1 MVTYCRGPV
10 EALRWRVEKTPGRY
24 RVMSGRSRGRHE
36 HIMPTFAST
45 ELHVA
50 AGGLSYVGSVELEMA
65 MSDCRRRIET
75 THTLLWCMLV
85 V

>member
-1 MVTYCRGPV
+1 M
-10 EALRWRVEKTPGRY
+10 
-24 RVMSGRSRGRHE
+24 
-36 HIMPTFAST
+36 MPTFVST

-65 MSDCRRRIET
+65 MSDCRRKIET
-75 THTLLWCMLV
+75 THTLLCYMLV